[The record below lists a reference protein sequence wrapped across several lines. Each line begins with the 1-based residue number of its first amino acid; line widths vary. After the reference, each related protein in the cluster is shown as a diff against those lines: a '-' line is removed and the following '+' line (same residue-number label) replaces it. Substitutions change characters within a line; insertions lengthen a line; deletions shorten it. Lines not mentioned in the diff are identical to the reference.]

1 MDGDYLPVIVGG
13 MDNDK
18 PAKEGGPRIR
28 DLHPGLSDQQLKEA
42 EENLERYLELALRI
56 YDRICSDPEAYAQF
70 RALTASGRAATMDV
84 ERSNPS

>member
-1 MDGDYLPVIVGG
+1 MANQKSESWDGPT
-13 MDNDK
+13 
-18 PAKEGGPRIR
+18 IR
-28 DLHPGLSDQQLKEA
+28 DLYPCLTDEQLKEA